1 MGCFARSSRG
11 HTALMQLKFLGRF
24 KSEIINIDTLA
35 LASLKR
41 LICQLVRLLSI
52 FVDKSESFLVLFL
65 IFHDSLRI
73 QNALMH
79 RFTHFVLV
87 ENALFLLK

>member
-1 MGCFARSSRG
+1 
-11 HTALMQLKFLGRF
+11 MQLKFLGRF